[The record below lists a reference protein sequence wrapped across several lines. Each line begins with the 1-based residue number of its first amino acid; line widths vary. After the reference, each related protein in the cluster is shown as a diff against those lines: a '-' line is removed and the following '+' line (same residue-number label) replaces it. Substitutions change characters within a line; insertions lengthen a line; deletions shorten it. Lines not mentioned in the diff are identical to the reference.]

1 MKPAV
6 TDAAAPAPLR
16 ATDAWAGA
24 SALDIAAA
32 IARGET
38 SAREQCE
45 LAIARIE
52 ALDGAINAVVVRDFD
67 RALAAASLADQA
79 VARGERLP
87 LLGVP
92 MTVKEAF
99 DVAGL
104 ATTWGLE
111 EGRDNIADRDAV
123 AVQRLKAAGAVILG
137 KTNVAPGLGDWQS
150 DNPVYGR
157 TANPWDL
164 TRTPGGSSGGSAAA
178 LAARMVPLELGSDIG
193 GSIRVPASF
202 CGVWGHKPSYGLAE
216 PYGHRYPGSDG
227 APQPLGVI
235 GPMARNAAD
244 LAAALEIVADAPL
257 ARSAG
262 PLDPARLKLLLL
274 DSHPSTPLDP
284 AIRVALGDIERAA
297 TARGIHIARTS
308 DLLPDLAAQHRAFG
322 KMLAITFARGAP
334 GPDGRAATL
343 SNWFDLLDAQA
354 RNRRAWSR
362 LFDEFDAVI
371 APPNPASAFPHCD
384 DPYDLRRMTVDG
396 QDVPYDAQLVWAG
409 VATYPGLPATT
420 FPAAT
425 DPAGL
430 PIGLQ
435 VIADYRAD
443 LSAIKIAELLHGAL
457 S

>member
-1 MKPAV
+1 MTEPL
-6 TDAAAPAPLR
+6 APAPLR
-16 ATDAWAGA
+16 ADDGWAGA

-38 SAREQCE
+38 SARAQCE

-52 ALDGAINAVVVRDFD
+52 ALDRAINAVVVRDFD
-67 RALAAASLADQA
+67 RARATADLADGA
-79 VARGERLP
+79 IARGERRA

-104 ATTWGLE
+104 PTSWGLE

-157 TANPWDL
+157 TANPFDL
-164 TRTPGGSSGGSAAA
+164 ARTPGGSSGGSAAA
-178 LAARMVPLELGSDIG
+178 LAAHMVPLEIGSDIG

-202 CGVWGHKPSYGLAE
+202 CGIWGHKPSYGVVDPE
-216 PYGHRYPGSDG
+216 GHRYPGSDG
-227 APQPLGVI
+227 APQPLGVV
-235 GPMARNAAD
+235 GPMARTADD
-244 LAAALEIVADAPL
+244 LAAALDVIADAPL
-257 ARSAG
+257 DRPGA
-262 PLDPARLKLLLL
+262 LDLGSKQLLLL
-274 DSHPSTPLDP
+274 DAHPCAPLDP
-284 AIRVALGDIERAA
+284 AIRDALDRIEQAV
-297 TARGIHIARTS
+297 IAQGMSIVRSS
-308 DLLPDLAAQHRAFG
+308 DLLPDLSAQHRAFG

-334 GPDGRAATL
+334 APDGRAASLTD
-343 SNWFDLLDAQA
+343 WFDMLDVQA

-362 LFDEFDAVI
+362 LFDAFDGVI
-371 APPNPASAFPHCD
+371 APANVVTAFEHRD
-384 DPYDLRRMTVDG
+384 DPYHERRMAVDG
-396 QDVPYDAQLVWAG
+396 QEVSYDAQLVWAG

-420 FPAAT
+420 FPVAT
-425 DPAGL
+425 TPDGL

-435 VIADYRAD
+435 VITDFRAD
-443 LSAIKIAELLHGAL
+443 HRAIRLADLLYGAL
-457 S
+457 K